1 MYFYNEQLFVMNLD
15 IFNITHNEVEPAV
28 GKVLLSVP
36 FINDTYF
43 SRAVVLLT
51 LHDSEGSV
59 GYILNKRIP
68 LLLHELVD
76 DIPKGRFTVG
86 IGGPVAN
93 DTLQM
98 LHSLGHMIPDSMQ
111 IMPGL
116 FWGGN
121 FDAVRSLIKKKLI
134 QPNEI
139 RFFMGYSG
147 WGQQQ
152 LNDEIKANSWVVT
165 DISTNTILTHSEEK
179 LWNTTL
185 MHMGNKYKAWA
196 DFPRDPSL
204 N

>member
-1 MYFYNEQLFVMNLD
+1 MNLD
-15 IFNITHNEVEPAV
+15 IFNITHNHVEPSV

-51 LHDSEGSV
+51 MHDSEGSV
-59 GYILNKRIP
+59 GYILNKQIP

-76 DIPKGRFTVG
+76 GIPKSKFTVC

-98 LHSLGHMIPDSMQ
+98 LHSIGHQIPDSVE
-111 IMPGL
+111 ICPGL

-121 FDAVRSLIKKKLI
+121 FDEVRALIKRKKVMPH
-134 QPNEI
+134 QI

-147 WGQQQ
+147 WGQKQ
-152 LNDEIKANSWVVT
+152 LHHEIEANSWVVT
-165 DISTNTILTHSEEK
+165 DISADTILTHSEEK

-185 MHMGNKYKAWA
+185 TKMGSKYQAWA

>member
-1 MYFYNEQLFVMNLD
+1 MNLD
-15 IFNITHNEVEPAV
+15 IFNITHNHVEPAV

-43 SRAVVLLT
+43 SRSVILLT

-68 LLLHELVD
+68 MLLHELVD
-76 DIPKGRFTVG
+76 DIPRSKFTVC

-98 LHSLGHMIPDSMQ
+98 LHSLGHMIPDSIQ
-111 IMPGL
+111 IKPGL

-121 FDAVRSLIKKKLI
+121 FDAVRSLIKKQLI
-134 QPNEI
+134 HPHEI

-147 WGQQQ
+147 WGKLQ
-152 LNDEIKANSWVVT
+152 LHDEIQANSWVVT
-165 DISTNTILTHSEEK
+165 DIGVDTILTHNEEK
-179 LWNTTL
+179 LWNATL
-185 MHMGNKYKAWA
+185 VKMGSKYKAWA